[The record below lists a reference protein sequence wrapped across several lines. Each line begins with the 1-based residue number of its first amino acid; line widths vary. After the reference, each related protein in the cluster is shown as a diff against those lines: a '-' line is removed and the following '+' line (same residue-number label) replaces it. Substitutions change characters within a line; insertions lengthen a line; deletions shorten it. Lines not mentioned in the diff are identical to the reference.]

1 MNIPFSPP
9 HITEKSVELVSEVL
23 RSGWITTGPKV
34 KEFENKLT
42 EYIGSNGTVVMSS
55 KNSKDLK

>member
-55 KNSKDLK
+55 KAKT